1 MKTVTVTVAFE
12 QEKLRAIQFYLA
24 KGNTSLEAELDQF
37 MARIYKKIVPA
48 QTREYID
55 SMAGTE
61 ERPRVKPG
69 RPTPS
74 VTEKEEAT

>member
-1 MKTVTVTVAFE
+1 MKKVTVTVAFE

-55 SMAGTE
+55 SMAGAE
-61 ERPRVKPG
+61 ERPRAKPE
-69 RPTPS
+69 RPVPP
-74 VTEKEEAT
+74 VLEKGEAT